1 MISVPESL
9 KTEIEKLRGRK
20 LEARCRFDFS
30 DTSIDNTIIGYGS
43 SYGAGSYPQI
53 YNGKKDVSQKW
64 FSLDGSSILDGT
76 YYIMPE
82 TETELERFEVGWW
95 SEELS
100 NYVGDYNC
108 ESPYALGDFAFGDQ
122 AYSEGSCYP
131 SISVNFLARQVSEL
145 SIAFDNA
152 RKEWG
157 VDFEI
162 RLYDINNALLYSETI
177 TGNTG
182 VWFTKTIPVIN
193 NVCVVQYVIKK
204 WSDPLRNAKV
214 AEMFTMISLTVNGR
228 DIKHIQ
234 VVEDRELS
242 DDGLPLGTTSSSSCV
257 ITLFN
262 RNRLFDWDNTT
273 SRLYNYVRKGIK
285 IFPEIGDGINWV
297 PLGVF
302 FAEEWDIP
310 KKDIMLTVSGLDR
323 MALLDDSEYATSKLI
338 EAPDDQTF
346 AIDTE
351 GEWESGYFIDTRFS
365 SGAIR
370 MVF

>member
-30 DTSIDNTIIGYGS
+30 DTSIDNTIIGSGS
-43 SYGAGSYPQI
+43 SYGAGAYEQI
-53 YNGKKDVSQKW
+53 YNGKKDVSKKW
-64 FSLDGSSILDGT
+64 FSLDGSALLDGT

-100 NYVGDYNC
+100 DYAGNYIC
-108 ESPYALGDFAFGDQ
+108 ESPLAYGDVAFGEQ
-122 AYSEGSCYP
+122 AFSIGTCYP

-152 RKEWG
+152 RMEYG

-182 VWFTKTIPVIN
+182 VWFTKVIPTTN
-193 NVCVVQYVIKK
+193 GVCTVQYIIKK
-204 WSDPLRNAKV
+204 WSEPLRNVKI
-214 AEMFTMISLTVNGR
+214 AEMFTMITLTVNGR
-228 DIKHIQ
+228 DIKSIQ

-242 DDGLPLGTTSSSSCV
+242 DDGLPLGTTSSGSCV

-285 IFPEIGDGINWV
+285 IFPEIGDGTNWI

-338 EAPDDQTF
+338 TAPDDQTF
-346 AIDTE
+346 NIDTE
-351 GEWESGYFIDTRFS
+351 AEWTSGYFIDAAYS
-365 SGAIR
+365 SGSIR
-370 MVF
+370 MAF